1 LPDREI
7 AAAIVAS
14 DVNGVAAAFDRY
26 AQELYVYSRSR
37 LAVPAEAAGAVQDTF
52 LVAWSE
58 VRRLHQPG
66 RLRPWL
72 FAVARNECH
81 RLLRTG
87 MRAAPAGAMDDT
99 VQLATLTEQAELRA
113 MVAAA
118 LAGLDPMEREIG
130 ELNLRHGLRGA
141 DLAAVLGVPAK
152 QADALAA
159 RARADLESSL
169 RTPPTVGSALQP
181 SLAGLLGMLVVPTLP
196 NGMRD
201 RIVALAADP
210 SPDAAAHRARVAE
223 QAGPFGVDGFPV
235 QLAKLAKPRWRG
247 GPMLAAAA
255 AAAALALL
263 GGGMYYA
270 NYASPS
276 SSPQPSAAATVPAS
290 TSIPSSGSARSK
302 RSRTA
307 ASARKRHA
315 TTPLLP
321 APVLSA
327 APTHSATPTHSAA
340 PTHSATPSHSATP
353 THSPTPTH
361 SATPTPTPTTPTPTP
376 TSSAPTSPA
385 AG

>member
-1 LPDREI
+1 VSGL
-7 AAAIVAS
+7 
-14 DVNGVAAAFDRY
+14 AAAFDRY

-37 LAVPAEAAGAVQDTF
+37 LAVPAEAADVVQDTF

-58 VRRLHQPG
+58 VWRLRRPD

-72 FAVARNECH
+72 FALARNECH

-99 VQLATLTEQAELRA
+99 VQLATFTEQAELRA

-130 ELNLRHGLRGA
+130 ELNLRHGLGGA

-152 QADALAA
+152 QAHALAA
-159 RARADLESSL
+159 RARAHLESSL
-169 RTPPTVGSALQP
+169 RTPPAVGSAPQP
-181 SLAGLLGMLVVPTLP
+181 SLARLLGMLMVPTLP

-201 RIVALAADP
+201 RIVAFAADP
-210 SPDAAAHRARVAE
+210 SPGAAAHRARVAE
-223 QAGPFGVDGFPV
+223 RAAPFGADGFPV
-235 QLAKLAKPRWRG
+235 QLAKLAMPRWRG
-247 GPMLAAAA
+247 GPVLAAAA

-270 NYASPS
+270 NYASSS

-302 RSRTA
+302 RSRAA

-327 APTHSATPTHSAA
+327 APTHLATPTHSPTPTHSATPTHS
-340 PTHSATPSHSATP
+340 PTPTHSATP

-361 SATPTPTPTTPTPTP
+361 SATPTPTPPTPTPTP
-376 TSSAPTSPA
+376 TTTAPTSPA
-385 AG
+385 GG

>member
-169 RTPPTVGSALQP
+169 RTPPTVGSTRGHVGSNRSSRP
-181 SLAGLLGMLVVPTLP
+181 
-196 NGMRD
+196 
-201 RIVALAADP
+201 
-210 SPDAAAHRARVAE
+210 AR
-223 QAGPFGVDGFPV
+223 
-235 QLAKLAKPRWRG
+235 
-247 GPMLAAAA
+247 LAAASISAKA
-255 AAAALALL
+255 A
-263 GGGMYYA
+263 
-270 NYASPS
+270 SRS
-276 SSPQPSAAATVPAS
+276 TSSPTLAAS
-290 TSIPSSGSARSK
+290 TSRSA
-302 RSRTA
+302 SRTRT
-307 ASARKRHA
+307 ASASSAFVTR
-315 TTPLLP
+315 
-321 APVLSA
+321 APGSRSSRWHSHRESSRGVLSS
-327 APTHSATPTHSAA
+327 SATGRSSWELTKSW
-340 PTHSATPSHSATP
+340 
-353 THSPTPTH
+353 
-361 SATPTPTPTTPTPTP
+361 
-376 TSSAPTSPA
+376 TSSVFTTHLA
-385 AG
+385 